1 MDIIT
6 RKEAI
11 ERGLTRYF
19 TGEPCKHGH
28 VAERLTS
35 GATCVVCHNQMN
47 ANDRATNSERIKQY
61 QATYYAN
68 PENKARHKHWM
79 AEYYKDNS
87 EAYAERNKRWRA
99 AYPEKNRALTRKW
112 RRNNREKYLRLRAQ
126 WRDENREELNAKAAE
141 RRRLNPEAQKEARAK
156 YNKTAKGR
164 AKDRAYRKLRD
175 ARKLKATPP
184 WLTEE
189 HRQQIKDIYE
199 QAVLAERLTNV
210 KHHVDH
216 IEPLKGKD
224 CCGLHVPWN
233 LQILTASENATK
245 GNRPVRHF
253 HWKKL

>member
-1 MDIIT
+1 
-6 RKEAI
+6 
-11 ERGLTRYF
+11 
-19 TGEPCKHGH
+19 
-28 VAERLTS
+28 
-35 GATCVVCHNQMN
+35 MN